1 MTKITEDE
9 LEQFAIELF
18 KELGYEY
25 DFGPDIA
32 PDSKTP
38 LREDYKDVLLTQK
51 LKDALKK

>member
-25 DFGPDIA
+25 YFGPDIA
-32 PDSKTP
+32 LTVKP
-38 LREDYKDVLLTQK
+38 L
-51 LKDALKK
+51 